1 MTQTILLIIA
11 FVVVLMTTISF
22 YWNDKTTK
30 FIVIALFVVLANA
43 VYFSLDGVKGWPA
56 NEKQEVKGIL
66 ASVVIIN
73 PSDETEGAIIISLFP
88 KQVVKWYEYVYPR
101 YAPKTYYLEYSNDR
115 AAEFEKA
122 KQAMIEGKEVRINS
136 IPPKNAKGGDM
147 EGDISESI
155 TEAINNIMG
164 KIIPKQGDTYKPKVP
179 DVEILEQ
186 QAPPEKGSQ

>member
-1 MTQTILLIIA
+1 MTQTILLMFALFIA
-11 FVVVLMTTISF
+11 LTTAIAF
-22 YWNDKTTK
+22 YWNNKTMK

-56 NEKQEVKGIL
+56 NEKQEVKGVL

-73 PSDETEGAIIISLFP
+73 PSDMSEGAIIISLFP
-88 KQVVKWYEYVYPR
+88 RVDTKWYEYVYPK

-122 KQAMIEGKEVRINS
+122 KQAMMEGKEVRINS

-186 QAPPEKGSQ
+186 QVPPEKGSQ

>member
-1 MTQTILLIIA
+1 M
-11 FVVVLMTTISF
+11 S
-22 YWNDKTTK
+22 
-30 FIVIALFVVLANA
+30 
-43 VYFSLDGVKGWPA
+43 
-56 NEKQEVKGIL
+56 
-66 ASVVIIN
+66 
-73 PSDETEGAIIISLFP
+73 EGAIIISLFP
-88 KQVVKWYEYVYPR
+88 RVDTKWYEYVYPK

-122 KQAMIEGKEVRINS
+122 KQAMMEGKEVRINS

-186 QAPPEKGSQ
+186 QVPPEKGSQ